1 MVEIDSITVPTRRE
15 QDIMRHFACLA
26 GMRLPI
32 GVDLSVQ
39 LRRIFKLFPTV
50 YKTEHSFYN
59 SVDAQIVK
67 MRLVDNV
74 FSTEFEQEVLRDTAE
89 IVCALNPGMK
99 MRRAVKMVWDECR
112 HGYKNFESF
121 YNSYLE
127 RRNHK

>member
-1 MVEIDSITVPTRRE
+1 MTIQVSEHCTAA
-15 QDIMRHFACLA
+15 Q
-26 GMRLPI
+26 
-32 GVDLSVQ
+32 
-39 LRRIFKLFPTV
+39 RRIIRVYLSFTCNHLPVGKCFKCHVHDVWNIARCGYASFN
-50 YKTEHSFYN
+50 SFYN
-59 SVDAQIVK
+59 TVRPLFNSN
-67 MRLVDNV
+67 RLNRDNATPE
-74 FSTEFEQEVLRDTAE
+74 SEQEILCDMAE